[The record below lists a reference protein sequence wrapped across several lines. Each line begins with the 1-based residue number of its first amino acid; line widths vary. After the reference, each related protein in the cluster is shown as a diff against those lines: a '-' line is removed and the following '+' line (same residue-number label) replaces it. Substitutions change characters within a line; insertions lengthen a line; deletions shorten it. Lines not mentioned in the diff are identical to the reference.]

1 MSIQGVR
8 LLVAAQFVSGLA
20 DNALLVVAIACLMQR
35 GEAAWLVPL
44 LKLVFTVAYVVL
56 APCVGVVADR
66 WPKERVMLGA
76 NVLKACAAL
85 AMLLGLHPLAA
96 FCLAGPGAACYSP
109 AKYGL
114 VTERVPAAALV
125 RANGWLEVSTVGA
138 IILGTALGGWLVS
151 DGFAALWGDRTDA
164 GEGGGL
170 QAALVAVVAVY
181 LAAGVLN
188 AFIPRRPAAGA
199 SSAWRLPALLARF
212 GVAQGVLWRDRAGGM
227 SLAVTTLFWGAGA
240 TLQFVV
246 LAWAQQSLSLG
257 LDQAAYLQAVVAV
270 GIAAGAALAGRCVA
284 LAQAPRV
291 LPLGVLIGLAVP
303 LMLLVESVAWAIPLL
318 AAVGFAAGAFVVP
331 MNALLQHRG
340 HVLLSP
346 GESIAVQN
354 FNENLSVLLMLGAYT
369 LLLALGWT
377 TAGLIAALGLLV
389 AGCTALAGWRWH
401 RSLRALQPADSEVPL
416 QAAQAT
422 SPHHP

>member
-1 MSIQGVR
+1 MSIRGVR

-35 GEAAWLVPL
+35 GEAAWLAPL

-66 WPKERVMLGA
+66 WPKERVMLAA
-76 NVLKACAAL
+76 NLLKACAAL

-96 FCLAGPGAACYSP
+96 FCLAGPSAACYSP

-114 VTERVPAAALV
+114 VTERVPPAALV

-151 DGFAALWGDRTDA
+151 DGFAALWGE

-170 QAALVAVVAVY
+170 QVALLAVMAVY

-188 AFIPRRPAAGA
+188 GFIPRRPAAGA
-199 SSAWRLPALLARF
+199 SSAWRLPTLLSRF
-212 GVAQGVLWRDRAGGM
+212 GLAQGVLWRDRAGGL
-227 SLAVTTLFWGAGA
+227 SLGVTTLFWGAGA

-246 LAWAQQSLSLG
+246 LAWAQQSLALG

-270 GIAAGAALAGRCVA
+270 GIAAGAALAGRWVS

-318 AAVGFAAGAFVVP
+318 AAVGFASGAFVVP

-369 LLLALGWT
+369 LLLALGGT
-377 TAGLIAALGLLV
+377 TGGLIAALGLLV

-401 RSLRALQPADSEVPL
+401 VSHRALQQADSEAPL

>member
-1 MSIQGVR
+1 MSMQGVR

-20 DNALLVVAIACLMQR
+20 DNALLVVAIACLMQM
-35 GEAAWLVPL
+35 GEAAWLAPL

-66 WPKERVMLGA
+66 WPKERVMLAA
-76 NVLKACAAL
+76 NLLKACAAL

-151 DGFAALWGDRTDA
+151 DAFTALWGP
-164 GEGGGL
+164 GEEGQAGL
-170 QAALVAVVAVY
+170 QPALLAVMAVY

-188 AFIPRRPAAGA
+188 GFIPRRPAAGA
-199 SSAWRLPALLARF
+199 SAAWQLPALLSRF
-212 GVAQGVLWRDRAGGM
+212 GLAQRTLWRDRAGGM

-246 LAWAQQSLSLG
+246 LAWAQQSLGLG

-270 GIAAGAALAGRCVA
+270 GIAAGAALAGRWVS

-303 LMLLVESVAWAIPLL
+303 LMLLVDTVAWAIPLL
-318 AAVGFAAGAFVVP
+318 AAVGFASGAFIVP

-340 HVLLSP
+340 HALLSP

-354 FNENLSVLLMLGAYT
+354 FSENLSVLLMLGAYT

-377 TAGLIAALGLLV
+377 TGLLIAALGLLV

-401 RSLRALQPADSEVPL
+401 LSCRIGTALPPD
-416 QAAQAT
+416 AAQAAP
-422 SPHHP
+422 SPHP